1 MQHPYLSVPF
11 HSSICSHFNVK
22 PKAFGTSFAGAWYL
36 LQGGCQAPNGLC
48 NGWCVKLKWVR
59 PVSLCLCVSLVCVCV
74 FMSVGVRVCFV
85 CVCVGVCVCVCVCG
99 CMCVC
104 VCVWVCVCLC
114 VGEQSEAER
123 GRITSMT
130 AYTEWGM
137 TLVRARLCT
146 LQRSHTALCGR
157 RRNEGPHYGPWQ
169 QVGPSLTGWV
179 DCSGF
184 TLSMGV
190 WGSISL
196 KLYLSD
202 SSKVHLEQSQRAW
215 GYCFMFV
222 HRLQWLICSFV
233 WSLETELLLWWK

>member
-1 MQHPYLSVPF
+1 MAYAMDDVWNLSGSGP
-11 HSSICSHFNVK
+11 
-22 PKAFGTSFAGAWYL
+22 
-36 LQGGCQAPNGLC
+36 
-48 NGWCVKLKWVR
+48 
-59 PVSLCLCVSLVCVCV
+59 SLCVCVCLLYVCVCV
-74 FMSVGVRVCFV
+74 CLWVCACGLCVCVCVGLYVIV
-85 CVCVGVCVCVCVCG
+85 CVCVGVCVWVCG
-99 CMCVC
+99 
-104 VCVWVCVCLC
+104 CVCLC
-114 VGEQSEAER
+114 VGEQSETER

-169 QVGPSLTGWV
+169 QVGPSLTGSV